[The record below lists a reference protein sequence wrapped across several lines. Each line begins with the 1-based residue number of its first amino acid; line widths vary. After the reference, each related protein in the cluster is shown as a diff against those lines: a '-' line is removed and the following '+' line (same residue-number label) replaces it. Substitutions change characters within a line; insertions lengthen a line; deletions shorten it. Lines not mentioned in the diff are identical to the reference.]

1 MEATNREKWKSV
13 NGFANYEISN
23 CGRVRN
29 ATTERMLK
37 SSDDGYGY
45 LKINLQKEGKSCTMK
60 IHRLVAEAFVDNPEG
75 KRCVDH
81 IDSNRKNNNC
91 ENLRPATHAEN
102 NRNRSKRAN
111 ASSSYYGVSWV
122 KNREKWKAQI
132 SINGTVVNLGSFVE
146 EKEAAAVFN
155 AAALVHYKKFAKLN
169 DLTPV

>member
-1 MEATNREKWKSV
+1 MDATNREKWKSV
-13 NGFANYEISN
+13 DGFANYEISN

-37 SSDDGYGY
+37 TTTNAGDYQV
-45 LKINLQKEGKSCTMK
+45 INLTKNGKPK
-60 IHRLVAEAFVDNPEG
+60 LHYVHRLVAEAFVDNPEG

-81 IDSNRKNNNC
+81 IDSKRRNNNW
-91 ENLRPATHAEN
+91 ENLRYATHTEN

-111 ASSSYYGVSWV
+111 ASSNYYGVCWV

-132 SINGTVVNLGSFVE
+132 SINGTVVNLGSFVD
-146 EKEAAAVFN
+146 EKEAAAAFN

>member
-13 NGFANYEISN
+13 NGYANYEISN

-37 SSDDGYGY
+37 SSDDGRGY
-45 LKINLQKEGKSCTMK
+45 LKINLPKEGKSSTMK
-60 IHRLVAEAFVDNPEG
+60 IHKLVAEAFVDNPEG
-75 KRCVDH
+75 KHCVDH

-91 ENLRPATHAEN
+91 ENLRPATHVEN

-132 SINGTVVNLGSFVE
+132 SINGTVVNLGSFVD